1 MDDLF
6 VDFTISILHLNK
18 LVQRIKTYEMDK
30 LDLKPIHVNC
40 CYYLNKY
47 PKQLTAKELC
57 EMSLED
63 KAAISRALKT
73 MQERGLVKYDANGR
87 NSVVELTAE
96 GKKMSDL
103 ICERADSAVKA
114 GSADFTDEE
123 RKFFYKSLGEIVA
136 NLKKYYAELIG
147 SEE

>member
-1 MDDLF
+1 MEDLF
-6 VDFTISILHLNK
+6 VDFTTSILHLNK
-18 LVQRIKTYEMDK
+18 LVQRIKSYEMEK
-30 LDLKPIHVNC
+30 FGLKPVHVMC

-47 PKQLTAKELC
+47 PKQLTAKDICEL
-57 EMSLED
+57 SLED
-63 KAAISRALKT
+63 KGAISRALRT

-87 NSVVELTAE
+87 NSVVELTDE
-96 GKKMSDL
+96 GKAFADV

-123 RKFFYKSLGEIVA
+123 RKFFYKSLGDIVV

-147 SEE
+147 S